1 MSKRDRDFVNTDP
14 SQEYELKDWLE
25 RNEFSRSAENVKVLK
40 EIINEK
46 LKKKSSDNIT
56 WQELDNVLSKH
67 PDWFSSLVKPGK

>member
-14 SQEYELKDWLE
+14 DQEYELKDWLE

-40 EIINEK
+40 EIIYEK